1 MAVDAEAAP
10 ANVTAMTPRL
20 ASKAP
25 SLLKFLMMPMK
36 VPSSGGDHGRPPGS
50 LRCLQCDGMAAGP
63 RPGSGAITQICV
75 LRSLDLRFGYLH
87 CAGQPE
93 PSRV

>member
-36 VPSSGGDHGRPPGS
+36 VPSSG
-50 LRCLQCDGMAAGP
+50 
-63 RPGSGAITQICV
+63 AITGARPDRCV
-75 LRSLDLRFGYLH
+75 AYSATVWRQDRVPDRERLPRFVF
-87 CAGQPE
+87 CVP
-93 PSRV
+93 